1 MAALDAVSKTTREG
15 AVGLPPLF
23 CDGMSLVG
31 PSPNLLHHHRCS
43 LGLDEP
49 ESEDVANVTDR
60 ATAACGACS
69 DVDDLKAPDED
80 MVLVLQ
86 CCSVIVKGTERSLKI
101 PKCTHCLTAHAFF
114 DWITNRL

>member
-1 MAALDAVSKTTREG
+1 MAALDEVSKTTREG
-15 AVGLPPLF
+15 AVGLLPLF

-49 ESEDVANVTDR
+49 ESDDVANVTDR

-80 MVLVLQ
+80 MFLVLQ
-86 CCSVIVKGTERSLKI
+86 CSVIVKGLRRYK
-101 PKCTHCLTAHAFF
+101 
-114 DWITNRL
+114 

>member
-15 AVGLPPLF
+15 AVGLPPL

-49 ESEDVANVTDR
+49 ESVDVANVTDR

-69 DVDDLKAPDED
+69 EVDDLKAPDED

-86 CCSVIVKGTERSLKI
+86 RSVTVKGTRYGAEPEI
-101 PKCTHCLTAHAFF
+101 PNCTAYASRF